1 MWLMVRPDVSELA
14 AVAAELAQTAGEVL
28 RHRPDD
34 LHVESKTTPT
44 DAVTVMDRAAEKVVL
59 DGLRE
64 RRPGERVVAE
74 ESGDSSRDDPRQ
86 SGVVWYVDPLDG
98 TVNYLY
104 RLAPY
109 AVSIAAAVDDVP
121 VAGAVYDVTRDEL
134 FVAAAGAGAT
144 CNGER
149 LRCTTQTEPA
159 LSLVATGFGY
169 DAGFRAAQADVV
181 RQLLPQL
188 RDIRR
193 AGSAALDL
201 CSVAAGRVDA
211 YFEAGMQVWDWAAG
225 ALIARE
231 AGARVDGLE
240 GRGPGRR
247 VTLAANP
254 RLFDTLHD
262 MLLAAGAG
270 DLAPPS

>member
-1 MWLMVRPDVSELA
+1 MADARELA
-14 AVAAELAQTAGEVL
+14 DIAAELACAAGEVL
-28 RHRPDD
+28 RHRPED
-34 LHVESKTTPT
+34 LGIESKSTPT

-64 RRPGERVVAE
+64 RRPGDRVVAE
-74 ESGDSSRDDPRQ
+74 ESGDSSPGSSSA

-104 RLAPY
+104 GLPPY
-109 AVSIAAAVDDVP
+109 AVSIAAFVGGEPA
-121 VAGAVYDVTRDEL
+121 AGAVYDVSRDEL
-134 FVAAAGAGAT
+134 FVGIAGGGAT
-144 CNGER
+144 CNGAELKCR
-149 LRCTTQTEPA
+149 SQSDPA
-159 LSLVATGFGY
+159 LALVATGFGY
-169 DAGFRAAQADVV
+169 DAAFRAAQADVV
-181 RQLLPQL
+181 RMLLPQV

-211 YFEAGMQVWDWAAG
+211 YYEAGMHMWDWAAG

-231 AGARVDGLE
+231 AGARVDGLAGRLTGE
-240 GRGPGRR
+240 G

-254 RLFDTLHD
+254 PLFAALHD
-262 MLLAAGAG
+262 LLITAGAG
-270 DLAPPS
+270 HLASPS